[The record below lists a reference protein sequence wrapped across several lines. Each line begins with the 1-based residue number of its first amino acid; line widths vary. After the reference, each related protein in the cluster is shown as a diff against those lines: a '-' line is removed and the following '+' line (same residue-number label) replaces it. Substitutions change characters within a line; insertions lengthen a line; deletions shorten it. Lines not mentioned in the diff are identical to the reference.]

1 MYKTTCLIVFLFFIL
16 VSNAQEKIIDESIYS
31 LAVVDKKPM
40 YTEGVEAFSK
50 CISAN
55 IELPKT
61 IEFKGGKV
69 IASFTINSDG
79 SVQDIIILRDPG
91 FQTGDEVKRLLGI
104 CNHWIPGEVND
115 KKVRV
120 NYVLPITI
128 PAYEPEPILEEIQE
142 VIDTSKVYKTEAL
155 DLKPEFPGGMEAF
168 YKYVGRNFRVPQ
180 VEKLNGKIFLSF
192 VIEKNGKVDECRIIR
207 DIGYGTGQEAIRVL
221 KLCPNWIPGRKNGE
235 PVRVLYSL
243 PINIE
248 TGGR

>member
-1 MYKTTCLIVFLFFIL
+1 MNKTTCLIVFLLFL
-16 VSNAQEKIIDESIYS
+16 VSYAQEKIIDENIYS

-40 YTEGVEAFSK
+40 YADGIEAFSK

-55 IELPKT
+55 IE
-61 IEFKGGKV
+61 FKGGKV
-69 IASFTINSDG
+69 IASFVINSDG
-79 SVQDIIILRDPG
+79 SVQDFIVLKDPG

-104 CNHWIPGEVND
+104 CNHWIPGEVNE

-128 PAYEPEPILEEIQE
+128 PAYEPEPISEEIQE
-142 VIDTSKVYKTEAL
+142 VTDTSKVYKTDAL
-155 DLKPEFPGGMEAF
+155 DVKPEFPGGMEAF
-168 YKYVGRNFRVPQ
+168 YRYVGRNFRVPQ

-192 VIEKNGKVDECRIIR
+192 IIEKNGQVDECRVIR

-221 KLCPNWIPGRKNGE
+221 KLCPNWIPGKKNGE

-248 TGGR
+248 TGR